1 MMGRAFYRKGSP
13 GEVER
18 RGMWAFLAG
27 DTRNLHNVAQIP
39 QRIRSWQNVTYK
51 LLILKH
57 KLDICWPTTCYNKRG
72 EMFQNTIA
80 RESSAEGVGLHT
92 GVYGHIRLVPAPAE
106 TGIVFR
112 RVDLDNFPI
121 EAQGHNVARVSYAT
135 SLMKQGVLLSTTE
148 HLLAAIYSC
157 GIDNIYID
165 IDSIEVPILDGSAE
179 PFMQM
184 LEHSGVRKL
193 RRKRRYLKV
202 LKPLEV
208 VEGDRRIGIYPAEEL
223 RVRCYVDFPH
233 TLVGQQEV
241 EMLVGPDTF
250 RHLLARARTFCFE
263 RDIEPLK
270 AMGLIRG
277 GSLENAI
284 VLTNDGVMNGPLRFP
299 DEFGRHKALDL
310 IGDLALAGLPLLARV
325 EAHKAGHSL
334 HTQLVSRLL
343 ADPSLWTITTGEA
356 VRPESEAYLTALS
369 PVPAAD

>member
-1 MMGRAFYRKGSP
+1 M
-13 GEVER
+13 
-18 RGMWAFLAG
+18 LQ
-27 DTRNLHNVAQIP
+27 T
-39 QRIRSWQNVTYK
+39 
-51 LLILKH
+51 
-57 KLDICWPTTCYNKRG
+57 
-72 EMFQNTIA
+72 TIA
-80 RESSAEGVGLHT
+80 RPAAAEGVGLHT
-92 GVYGHIRLVPAPAE
+92 GVYGHIRLVPAPAD

-112 RVDLDNFPI
+112 RIDLDNFAI

-157 GIDNIYID
+157 GIDNIFID

-184 LEHSGVRKL
+184 LERAGLRKL

-202 LKPLEV
+202 LRALEV
-208 VEGDRRIGIYPAEEL
+208 VEGERRIGIYPADEF
-223 RVRCYVDFPH
+223 RVRCYVDFAHP
-233 TLVGQQEV
+233 LVGQQEV
-241 EMLVGPDTF
+241 EMVVSPETF

-263 RDIEPLK
+263 RDIEPLRS
-270 AMGLIRG
+270 MGLIRG

-284 VLTNDGVMNGPLRFP
+284 VLTNSGVMNGPLRFP

-325 EAHKAGHSL
+325 EAHKAGHAL

-343 ADPSLWTITTGEA
+343 ADPSLWTITTN
-356 VRPESEAYLTALS
+356 ESTHVELGTEIPALIPTS
-369 PVPAAD
+369 AAD

>member
-1 MMGRAFYRKGSP
+1 
-13 GEVER
+13 
-18 RGMWAFLAG
+18 
-27 DTRNLHNVAQIP
+27 
-39 QRIRSWQNVTYK
+39 
-51 LLILKH
+51 
-57 KLDICWPTTCYNKRG
+57 
-72 EMFQNTIA
+72 MFQTTIA
-80 RESSAEGVGLHT
+80 KPASAEGVGLHT
-92 GVYGHIRLVPAPAE
+92 GVHGHICLAPAPAD

-121 EAQGHNVARVSYAT
+121 EAHGHNVARVSYAT

-157 GIDNIYID
+157 GIDNVYVD

-184 LEHSGVRKL
+184 LEKAGIRRL
-193 RRKRRYLKV
+193 RRKRRFLQV

-208 VEGDRRIGIYPAEEL
+208 IEGDRRIGIYPADEF

-233 TLVGQQEV
+233 PLVGQQEV
-241 EMLVGPDTF
+241 EMLVSSETF

-263 RDIEPLK
+263 RDIEPLRS
-270 AMGLIRG
+270 MGLIRG

-284 VLTNDGVMNGPLRFP
+284 VLTSDGMMNGPLRFP

-310 IGDLALAGLPLLARV
+310 IGDLALVGLPLLGRV
-325 EAHKAGHSL
+325 EAHKAGHAL

-343 ADPSLWTITTGEA
+343 ADPGLWTIATGEA
-356 VRPESEAYLTALS
+356 LHERAEMPLAAFA
-369 PVPAAD
+369 PVAATD